1 MWQSED
7 QGKNEYLTYFA
18 CYFFF
23 QKCLI
28 LNTYLPILDD
38 SDEEDKAKTDES
50 EDSEIEFE
58 LGADETIE
66 KLIADQLEKLG
77 IPEQIDLGINNV
89 SER

>member
-1 MWQSED
+1 M
-7 QGKNEYLTYFA
+7 NI
-18 CYFFF
+18 
-23 QKCLI
+23 LI
-28 LNTYLPILDD
+28 TLLIILLRMPNLTYLPILDD

>member
-1 MWQSED
+1 M
-7 QGKNEYLTYFA
+7 NILLILLVI
-18 CYFFF
+18 FF